1 MAQVLSQDEVD
12 ALLNAVNDD
21 SESSGGMDDSG
32 GGDFGEMAESDA
44 NIQPYDLTNQDRV
57 IRGRMPILEIIYERF
72 IRQFRVSLSNSLRK
86 ISTISMIS
94 TDLLKFGEFV
104 NTLPIPSCMCIMRF
118 NELRGP
124 ALIVFESKLAYA
136 IIDSYFGG
144 TDRPFTKIE
153 GKEFTSIELS
163 FMRRVMDMAI
173 SDLEEA
179 WAPVHRIDA
188 QYSRTE
194 INPQFVGVVPPSDVI
209 ITTTFE
215 VEFESASGT
224 IMVVIPYSTI
234 EPIKQKL
241 SSSFQADNDV
251 VDTLWTR
258 SMQEH
263 VQHAE
268 ATAIVKLGET
278 EMSIGDLVG
287 LQVGDI
293 IPLSQEVSGELKNPM
308 ASPEMSENNKDAIR
322 ELADGIKAGDDALNK
337 LKVQNLDFILDI
349 PLKVSVE
356 LGRAKVIIKDLL
368 QLGQGSVL
376 ELDKLAGEP
385 LEVLV
390 NGKLVARGE
399 VVVVNEKFGIRLTD
413 IISPLER
420 IESLK

>member
-1 MAQVLSQDEVD
+1 MSQVLSQDEVD
-12 ALLNAVNDD
+12 ALLSAVNDD
-21 SESSGGMDDSG
+21 ESDELG
-32 GGDFGEMAESDA
+32 GGIDDFDDDYDDDDGSE
-44 NIQPYDLTNQDRV
+44 NVQPYDLTNQDRV

-72 IRQFRVSLSNSLRK
+72 IRSFRVSLSNSLRK

-173 SDLEEA
+173 TDLEEA
-179 WAPVHRIDA
+179 WAPVHKIDA

-241 SSSFQADNDV
+241 SSSYQSENDT
-251 VDTLWTR
+251 VDSLWTQ
-258 SMQEH
+258 SFQEH
-263 VQHAE
+263 VKFAE
-268 ATAIVKLGET
+268 AEAVVKLGDT
-278 EMSIGDLVG
+278 TMSVGDLVS
-287 LQVGDI
+287 LQIGDI
-293 IPLSQEVSGELKNPM
+293 IPLNQEVSGELTLEIEGAK
-308 ASPEMSENNKDAIR
+308 
-322 ELADGIKAGDDALNK
+322 K
-337 LKVQNLDFILDI
+337 LSCLIGEYKGNRAVQIT
-349 PLKVSVE
+349 K
-356 LGRAKVIIKDLL
+356 
-368 QLGQGSVL
+368 
-376 ELDKLAGEP
+376 
-385 LEVLV
+385 
-390 NGKLVARGE
+390 
-399 VVVVNEKFGIRLTD
+399 
-413 IISPLER
+413 R
-420 IESLK
+420 IED

>member
-12 ALLNAVNDD
+12 ALLSAVNEDSDDELDGGFDDDYEDDD
-21 SESSGGMDDSG
+21 SDQ
-32 GGDFGEMAESDA
+32 

-72 IRQFRVSLSNSLRK
+72 IRSFRVSLSNSLRK

-163 FMRRVMDMAI
+163 FMKRVMDMAI
-173 SDLEEA
+173 TDLEEA

-188 QYSRTE
+188 QYMRTE

-241 SSSFQADNDV
+241 SSSYQSENDV
-251 VDTLWTR
+251 VDSLWTQ
-258 SMQEH
+258 SMHDH
-263 VQHAE
+263 VKQAQ
-268 ATAIVKLGET
+268 ATAIVKLGEANL
-278 EMSIGDLVG
+278 SIGDLVTMK
-287 LQVGDI
+287 VGDV
-293 IPLSQEVSGELKNPM
+293 IPLSQEVAGELSIEVEGVGK
-308 ASPEMSENNKDAIR
+308 
-322 ELADGIKAGDDALNK
+322 LNC
-337 LKVQNLDFILDI
+337 
-349 PLKVSVE
+349 
-356 LGRAKVIIKDLL
+356 
-368 QLGQGSVL
+368 
-376 ELDKLAGEP
+376 LAGEYKGNKA
-385 LEVLV
+385 VQIT
-390 NGKLVARGE
+390 K
-399 VVVVNEKFGIRLTD
+399 
-413 IISPLER
+413 R
-420 IESLK
+420 IKY

>member
-21 SESSGGMDDSG
+21 AVGGDSG
-32 GGDFGEMAESDA
+32 SEVEGLGEAGESDA

-173 SDLEEA
+173 SDLEDA

-251 VDTLWTR
+251 VDTLWNR

-268 ATAIVKLGET
+268 ATAVVKLGET
-278 EMSIGDLVG
+278 DMTIGDLIG
-287 LQVGDI
+287 LQVGDV
-293 IPLSQEVSGELKNPM
+293 IPLSQEVSGELDLEIEDSK
-308 ASPEMSENNKDAIR
+308 
-322 ELADGIKAGDDALNK
+322 K
-337 LKVQNLDFILDI
+337 LKCLIGVFKGNRAVQ
-349 PLKVSVE
+349 VT
-356 LGRAKVIIKDLL
+356 R
-368 QLGQGSVL
+368 
-376 ELDKLAGEP
+376 
-385 LEVLV
+385 
-390 NGKLVARGE
+390 R
-399 VVVVNEKFGIRLTD
+399 IR
-413 IISPLER
+413 
-420 IESLK
+420 

>member
-21 SESSGGMDDSG
+21 SDSSSAKSG
-32 GGDFGEMAESDA
+32 GGDGFGDVEETDA

-163 FMRRVMDMAI
+163 FMKRVMDMAI
-173 SDLEEA
+173 LDLEEA

-188 QYSRTE
+188 QYVRTE

-251 VDTLWTR
+251 VDTLWTK
-258 SMQEH
+258 SMQDH
-263 VQHAE
+263 VSNAQT
-268 ATAIVKLGET
+268 TAIVKLGET
-278 EMSIGDLVG
+278 EISIGDLIS
-287 LQVGDI
+287 LQIGDV
-293 IPLSQEVSGELKNPM
+293 IPLSQEVSGELDL
-308 ASPEMSENNKDAIR
+308 EIEDA
-322 ELADGIKAGDDALNK
+322 KK
-337 LKVQNLDFILDI
+337 LKCLIGVYKGNRAVQIT
-349 PLKVSVE
+349 
-356 LGRAKVIIKDLL
+356 R
-368 QLGQGSVL
+368 
-376 ELDKLAGEP
+376 
-385 LEVLV
+385 
-390 NGKLVARGE
+390 
-399 VVVVNEKFGIRLTD
+399 
-413 IISPLER
+413 R
-420 IESLK
+420 IT